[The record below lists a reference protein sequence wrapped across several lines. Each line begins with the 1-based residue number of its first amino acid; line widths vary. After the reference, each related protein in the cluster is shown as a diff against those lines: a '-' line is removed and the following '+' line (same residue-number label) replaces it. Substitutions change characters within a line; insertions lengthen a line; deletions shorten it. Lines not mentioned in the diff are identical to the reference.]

1 MYVIV
6 HSKSGEI
13 FGFGLTPE
21 KAMDHF
27 LRGLLSYDGPRL
39 DTRRCSPALYRR
51 LQALEREGKFFIDC
65 GSTVR
70 ALQSAQSTCL
80 GLIGVKVNLPIP
92 RNILRPLRR
101 PDAAAEHADRHS
113 AIVAPPD
120 HAVGRQQIAAVHG
133 LADNRDKIALT

>member
-65 GSTVR
+65 RINREGVAVCPKHMSR
-70 ALQSAQSTCL
+70 AH
-80 GLIGVKVNLPIP
+80 
-92 RNILRPLRR
+92 RR
-101 PDAAAEHADRHS
+101 K
-113 AIVAPPD
+113 
-120 HAVGRQQIAAVHG
+120 G
-133 LADNRDKIALT
+133 